1 MCRPNLP
8 DYVFTADSTRR
19 YRVTFDGINAN
30 VNVVGDRFIISIRD
44 GGASSPTGASP
55 VVGHDLPI
63 IIVAQ
68 SVGYVLTATFT
79 AASGTHTFNAFYARN
94 AGTGTLTPT
103 GTRELYVEG
112 LGPA

>member
-1 MCRPNLP
+1 VTGSSSRSATAAHPRRPAHP
-8 DYVFTADSTRR
+8 
-19 YRVTFDGINAN
+19 
-30 VNVVGDRFIISIRD
+30 
-44 GGASSPTGASP
+44 P

>member
-1 MCRPNLP
+1 
-8 DYVFTADSTRR
+8 
-19 YRVTFDGINAN
+19 
-30 VNVVGDRFIISIRD
+30 
-44 GGASSPTGASP
+44 
-55 VVGHDLPI
+55 
-63 IIVAQ
+63 
-68 SVGYVLTATFT
+68 VLTATFT